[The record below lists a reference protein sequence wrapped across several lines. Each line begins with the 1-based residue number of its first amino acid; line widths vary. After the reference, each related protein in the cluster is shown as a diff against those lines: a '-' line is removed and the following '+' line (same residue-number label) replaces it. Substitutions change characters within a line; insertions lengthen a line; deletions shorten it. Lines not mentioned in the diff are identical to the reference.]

1 MSSSTA
7 SGSGARKQPTAVSR
21 MKQDYM
27 RLKRDPLP
35 YITAEPLPNNILEWH
50 YCVKG
55 PEDSPYYGGYYHGT
69 LLFPR
74 EFPFKPPSIYM
85 LTPNGR
91 FKTNTRLCL
100 SISDFHPDTWNPT
113 WCVGTILTGLLSFMV
128 SSRQHSFPLC
138 GLLLTICSAFQLE
151 STPTLGSIESSNY
164 DKQVF
169 AQKSLAF
176 NLRNSNFCEL
186 FPDIVSEI
194 KQRLQGTQAASAAAK
209 SKSLANGSA
218 SAAEGHIKSASSS
231 SSGSSN
237 ANGQAA
243 LPTEACAG
251 SDGAGLLV
259 GAAASAD
266 LASGVGVGGVGGS
279 GAAALKNCARN
290 SYLNW
295 QSIYSNLVIIICFAI
310 FALIVNYVI
319 KNLNQE

>member
-1 MSSSTA
+1 MSSSSA
-7 SGSGARKQPTAVSR
+7 SGGRKQPTAVSR

-113 WCVGTILTGLLSFMV
+113 WCVGTILTGLLSFM
-128 SSRQHSFPLC
+128 
-138 GLLLTICSAFQLE
+138 LE

-164 DKQVF
+164 DKQMF

-176 NLRNSNFCEL
+176 NLRNTNFCEL
-186 FPDIVSEI
+186 FPEVVDEI
-194 KQRLQGTQAASAAAK
+194 KLRLQGTQAAAAAGGSASTSSGAK
-209 SKSLANGSA
+209 RSNGLANGAVSGSADGNLAAGGLGNPQNAADAIDGAAGGQADLTSGGGA
-218 SAAEGHIKSASSS
+218 SALQNS
-231 SSGSSN
+231 
-237 ANGQAA
+237 
-243 LPTEACAG
+243 
-251 SDGAGLLV
+251 
-259 GAAASAD
+259 
-266 LASGVGVGGVGGS
+266 
-279 GAAALKNCARN
+279 ARN

-295 QSIYSNLVIIICFAI
+295 QSVYSNLVIIICFAI

>member
-1 MSSSTA
+1 MSSS
-7 SGSGARKQPTAVSR
+7 SGSGTRKQPTAVSR

-35 YITAEPLPNNILEWH
+35 YITAEPLQNNILEWH

-55 PEDSPYYGGYYHGT
+55 PEDTPYYGGYYHGT

-113 WCVGTILTGLLSFMV
+113 WCVGTILTGLLSFM
-128 SSRQHSFPLC
+128 
-138 GLLLTICSAFQLE
+138 LE
-151 STPTLGSIESSNY
+151 STPTLGAIESSNY

-176 NLRNSNFCEL
+176 NLRNANFCEL
-186 FPDIVSEI
+186 FPEIVEEI
-194 KQRLQGTQAASAAAK
+194 KQRLQGVQTPSSGVASTSTGANRCNGLTNNGVAAAVALDPNQPQDANSALK
-209 SKSLANGSA
+209 DAIDGQAGAGAAFAALANG
-218 SAAEGHIKSASSS
+218 GT
-231 SSGSSN
+231 GN
-237 ANGQAA
+237 N
-243 LPTEACAG
+243 
-251 SDGAGLLV
+251 
-259 GAAASAD
+259 AAAS
-266 LASGVGVGGVGGS
+266 LQNSPG
-279 GAAALKNCARN
+279 N

-295 QSIYSNLVIIICFAI
+295 QSIYANLVIIICFAI

>member
-7 SGSGARKQPTAVSR
+7 SASGARKQPTAVSR

-91 FKTNTRLCL
+91 FKINTRLCL

-113 WCVGTILTGLLSFMV
+113 WCVGTILTGLLSFM
-128 SSRQHSFPLC
+128 
-138 GLLLTICSAFQLE
+138 LE

-176 NLRNSNFCEL
+176 NLRNTNFCEL

-194 KQRLQGTQAASAAAK
+194 KQRLQGTQA
-209 SKSLANGSA
+209 G
-218 SAAEGHIKSASSS
+218 SSS
-231 SSGSSN
+231 SSSSSAASASKSSSSGAATKRTKGNSSTTDATDSPQTSARNGGQSTMPTDACDANNGSV
-237 ANGQAA
+237 A
-243 LPTEACAG
+243 L
-251 SDGAGLLV
+251 
-259 GAAASAD
+259 GAAAAGVD
-266 LASGVGVGGVGGS
+266 LGGGVAGP
-279 GAAALKNCARN
+279 AALKNCARN

-295 QSIYSNLVIIICFAI
+295 QSIYSNLVIVICFAI

>member
-1 MSSSTA
+1 MTSSSA
-7 SGSGARKQPTAVSR
+7 SGGRKQPTAVSR

-113 WCVGTILTGLLSFMV
+113 WCVGTILTGLLSFM
-128 SSRQHSFPLC
+128 
-138 GLLLTICSAFQLE
+138 LE

-164 DKQVF
+164 DKQMF

-176 NLRNSNFCEL
+176 NLRNTNFCEL
-186 FPDIVSEI
+186 FPEVVDEI
-194 KQRLQGTQAASAAAK
+194 KLRLQGTQAAAAGGVASTSSGAKRSNGMANGAALAAADGNLAGGG
-209 SKSLANGSA
+209 LANPLNAGDAIDGGAAGQSDLAGGGGA
-218 SAAEGHIKSASSS
+218 SALQNS
-231 SSGSSN
+231 
-237 ANGQAA
+237 
-243 LPTEACAG
+243 
-251 SDGAGLLV
+251 
-259 GAAASAD
+259 
-266 LASGVGVGGVGGS
+266 
-279 GAAALKNCARN
+279 ARN

-295 QSIYSNLVIIICFAI
+295 QSVYSNLVIIICFAI

>member
-1 MSSSTA
+1 MSTSSA
-7 SGSGARKQPTAVSR
+7 SGGRKQPTAVSR

-113 WCVGTILTGLLSFMV
+113 WCVGTILTGLLSFM
-128 SSRQHSFPLC
+128 
-138 GLLLTICSAFQLE
+138 LE

-176 NLRNSNFCEL
+176 NLRNTSFCEL
-186 FPDIVSEI
+186 FPEMVDEI
-194 KQRLQGTQAASAAAK
+194 KQRLQGTQAAAAASGVASTSNGAK
-209 SKSLANGSA
+209 RSNGLANGALA
-218 SAAEGHIKSASSS
+218 SGEGNLAAG
-231 SSGSSN
+231 GL
-237 ANGQAA
+237 ANPHNTADA
-243 LPTEACAG
+243 I
-251 SDGAGLLV
+251 DGAAGQV
-259 GAAASAD
+259 D
-266 LASGVGVGGVGGS
+266 LASGGGAS
-279 GAAALKNCARN
+279 ALQNSARN

-295 QSIYSNLVIIICFAI
+295 QSVYSNLVIIICFAI

>member
-1 MSSSTA
+1 MSSSSA
-7 SGSGARKQPTAVSR
+7 SGGRKQPTAVSR

-113 WCVGTILTGLLSFMV
+113 WCVGTILTGLLSFM
-128 SSRQHSFPLC
+128 
-138 GLLLTICSAFQLE
+138 LE
-151 STPTLGSIESSNY
+151 STPTLGSIESSTY
-164 DKQVF
+164 EKQMY

-186 FPDIVSEI
+186 FPEMVEEI
-194 KQRLQGTQAASAAAK
+194 KLRLPATQ
-209 SKSLANGSA
+209 GSA
-218 SAAEGHIKSASSS
+218 GAAGGSASSS
-231 SSGSSN
+231 TGAKK
-237 ANGQAA
+237 ANGQANGVPLGVDA
-243 LPTEACAG
+243 NLVAG
-251 SDGAGLLV
+251 GGNPQNAADAVDGAGA
-259 GAAASAD
+259 GQAD
-266 LASGVGVGGVGGS
+266 TANGG
-279 GAAALKNCARN
+279 GAAALQNSARN

-295 QSIYSNLVIIICFAI
+295 QSVYSNLVIIICFAI

>member
-7 SGSGARKQPTAVSR
+7 SGSAARKQPTAVSR

-113 WCVGTILTGLLSFMV
+113 WCVGTILTGLLSFM
-128 SSRQHSFPLC
+128 
-138 GLLLTICSAFQLE
+138 LE

-164 DKQVF
+164 DKQLY

-176 NLRNSNFCEL
+176 NLRNANFCEL

-194 KQRLQGTQAASAAAK
+194 NLRLGSQAAANDAK
-209 SKSLANGSA
+209 SGSSSSKRSNGVANGSA
-218 SAAEGHIKSASSS
+218 VATDTHHLNASS
-231 SSGSSN
+231 
-237 ANGQAA
+237 ANGQLH
-243 LPTEACAG
+243 LPADGG
-251 SDGAGLLV
+251 SNDGLVVDGAGS
-259 GAAASAD
+259 GAD
-266 LASGVGVGGVGGS
+266 LANGGSGS
-279 GAAALKNCARN
+279 GAAALKNSARN

>member
-1 MSSSTA
+1 MSSSSA
-7 SGSGARKQPTAVSR
+7 SGGRKQPTAVSR

-113 WCVGTILTGLLSFMV
+113 WCVGTILTGLLSFM
-128 SSRQHSFPLC
+128 
-138 GLLLTICSAFQLE
+138 LE
-151 STPTLGSIESSNY
+151 STPTLGSIVSSNY
-164 DKQVF
+164 DKQMF

-176 NLRNSNFCEL
+176 NLRNTNFCEL
-186 FPDIVSEI
+186 FPEIVDEI
-194 KQRLQGTQAASAAAK
+194 KQRLQGTQAAAALCGTPANGVK
-209 SKSLANGSA
+209 RSNGLANGATPANADGNLAAGGSANPQNEADAIDGGAAGQADSA
-218 SAAEGHIKSASSS
+218 SG
-231 SSGSSN
+231 
-237 ANGQAA
+237 
-243 LPTEACAG
+243 
-251 SDGAGLLV
+251 
-259 GAAASAD
+259 GAAAVQNS
-266 LASGVGVGGVGGS
+266 
-279 GAAALKNCARN
+279 ARN

-295 QSIYSNLVIIICFAI
+295 QSVYSNLVIIICFAI